1 MDLEIGIEGKLEIEE
16 REKAITDFK
25 ERYMEY
31 CKKNNLLENLPN
43 TEEELNHVIMGRNFT
58 LEEVKHLA
66 DSWDNLLKKV
76 KNDNEE
82 LWASCASAFLL
93 AVIPFICFTL
103 GLYFKILT
111 DTFFW
116 YSINMWSVSIGLLFG
131 GKLIKLFRRQ
141 K

>member
-43 TEEELNHVIMGRNFT
+43 TEEELNHIIMGRNFT
-58 LEEVKHLA
+58 LDEVKHLA

-76 KNDNEE
+76 IDNNEE
-82 LWASCASAFLL
+82 LWARCVFAFLL
-93 AVIPFICFTL
+93 TIIPFICFTL

-116 YSINMWSVSIGLLFG
+116 YSINMWSVSIGLLIG
-131 GKLIKLFRRQ
+131 GKLTKLFRRQ